1 MNIHNILEDQV
12 IIRVN
17 NMYERIAEM
26 EPSWF
31 TCNCEQCRLDTTAY
45 VLNKLPPRYIV
56 SGRGLTHMLASVDT
70 QMSVDMDSLIV
81 EGMKKVAANARPFH
95 AAETKDAAGKSEDP
109 VFNFPLFVGTV
120 YDGMSFDAIQSAQ
133 ITLSQDGTPCTMLDH
148 TWTNPMLLTSH
159 TKGKYT
165 FWVKPQKARVSGET
179 KQFHFKLEIIAD
191 GFEKTTYVLDIPVT
205 SSECT
210 IKKPNTIDPLKIQ
223 DLYLFK
229 THSL

>member
-17 NMYERIAEM
+17 DMYKRIGKMKPA
-26 EPSWF
+26 WF

-56 SGRGLTHMLASVDT
+56 SGRGLTHMLGTVDT
-70 QMSVDMDSLIV
+70 QMSVDIDSLIV

-95 AAETKDAAGKSEDP
+95 AVEKSDSSEESEDP

-120 YDGMSFDAIQSAQ
+120 YDGATFDAIPSAR
-133 ITLSQDGTPCTMLDH
+133 ITLSRNGAPCSMIDH
-148 TWTNPMLLTSH
+148 AWTNPMTLTSH
-159 TKGKYT
+159 TRGKYT
-165 FWVKPQKARVSGET
+165 FWVKPQKARVLGET
-179 KQFHFKLEIIAD
+179 KQFQFKIEITAD
-191 GFEKTTYVLDIPVT
+191 GFEKTIYVLDIPVT
-205 SSECT
+205 SSEHVVT
-210 IKKPNTIDPLKIQ
+210 EPNTIDPVKIQ

-229 THSL
+229 TQSL

>member
-109 VFNFPLFVGTV
+109 IFNFPLFVGTV

-210 IKKPNTIDPLKIQ
+210 IKKLNTIDPIKIQ

>member
-26 EPSWF
+26 ESSWF

-95 AAETKDAAGKSEDP
+95 AAETKDAAGKLEDP

-210 IKKPNTIDPLKIQ
+210 IKKPNTIDPIKIQ

>member
-17 NMYERIAEM
+17 NMYECIAEM

-95 AAETKDAAGKSEDP
+95 AAETKDAVGKSEDP

-210 IKKPNTIDPLKIQ
+210 IKKPNTIDPIKIQ

>member
-165 FWVKPQKARVSGET
+165 FGVKPQKARVSGET

-210 IKKPNTIDPLKIQ
+210 IKKPNTIDPIKIQ

>member
-165 FWVKPQKARVSGET
+165 FWVKPQKARVSDET
-179 KQFHFKLEIIAD
+179 KQFHFKLEIIDD

-210 IKKPNTIDPLKIQ
+210 IKKPNTIDPIKIQ

>member
-191 GFEKTTYVLDIPVT
+191 GFEKTTYVLDISVT

-210 IKKPNTIDPLKIQ
+210 IKKPNTIDPIKI
-223 DLYLFK
+223 
-229 THSL
+229 